1 MPSPIIISLDKTVHC
16 SVADGHLGEG
26 GGAVV
31 HDGAGVVV
39 SPEVV
44 NLVQIVLQEVEL
56 HPALSDVDSNIFDT
70 VDNIYLVHFTN
81 LSIVVKLEESYYSNN
96 TGLTW
101 MLSQLMVMWRS
112 LSALL
117 CSCQKPVAC
126 ISSCITIPV
135 YTQPLPRLTCTNQ
148 CSKSPKLFPLFKIA
162 PSLTI

>member
-1 MPSPIIISLDKTVHC
+1 M
-16 SVADGHLGEG
+16 
-26 GGAVV
+26 

-81 LSIVVKLEESYYSNN
+81 FSIVVKLEESYYSNN

-126 ISSCITIPV
+126 ISSCITIP
-135 YTQPLPRLTCTNQ
+135 L
-148 CSKSPKLFPLFKIA
+148 
-162 PSLTI
+162 

>member
-1 MPSPIIISLDKTVHC
+1 MHDRA
-16 SVADGHLGEG
+16 SVICC
-26 GGAVV
+26 
-31 HDGAGVVV
+31 
-39 SPEVV
+39 PQVV

-56 HPALSDVDSNIFDT
+56 HPALSDVYNNIFDT
-70 VDNIYLVHFTN
+70 VDNIHLVHFTD

-135 YTQPLPRLTCTNQ
+135 YTQPLPRLTFNNQ
-148 CSKSPKLFPLFKIA
+148 SSKSPKLFPLFESA
-162 PSLTI
+162 PSLNI